1 VRTYPARTGPFPEA
15 LHYELEEIES
25 LCLAAL
31 SSVDLLPL
39 SPAPVRIER
48 FVEKR
53 FGLTPEY
60 RDDLPRGIL
69 GFSEIDASGPL
80 RIVLNPALTERRL
93 RTTIAHEAGH
103 CLLHAPL
110 YRSGSADAILCR
122 DSDVARAAY
131 GGRWWEYQ
139 ANVAIGALLLPRPLL
154 LPALQPHLRSGRS
167 GGPLLPP
174 SAVSAAIAGLASLF
188 EVNPVVARLRIEAL
202 SLVA

>member
-25 LCLAAL
+25 LCLDALAA
-31 SSVDLLPL
+31 VDLLPP
-39 SPAPVRIER
+39 SPAPVRIDR

-80 RIVLNPALTERRL
+80 RIVLNASLTERRL
-93 RTTIAHEAGH
+93 RTTVAHEAGH
-103 CLLHAPL
+103 CLLHAVL
-110 YRSGSADAILCR
+110 YRSGTADAILCR
-122 DSDVARAAY
+122 DSDVARSSY

-139 ANVAIGALLLPRPLL
+139 ANMAIGALLIPRPLL
-154 LPALQPHLRSGRS
+154 LPALEPHLRSSRS
-167 GGPLLPP
+167 GGRVLPA
-174 SAVSAAIAGLASLF
+174 SAMSGATASLASTF
-188 EVNPVVARLRIEAL
+188 DVNPVVARLRIEAL
-202 SLVA
+202 IPVA